1 MRSDAKGLRKLPF
14 PSLYMIVRDATFV
27 GSPSDIRTSGIIL
40 TLGLAIFGTLWTK
53 IVVQMKQAP
62 VKRIPIP
69 PLKPKATDM
78 MKGAHYGLTLL
89 FEERGGYPAEMS
101 AQRLADMINARLRGI
116 PKYKATKVT
125 RHVIERILGRRK
137 G

>member
-1 MRSDAKGLRKLPF
+1 MGLHAGGEPLALRAEALA
-14 PSLYMIVRDATFV
+14 SLHPRVALFIH
-27 GSPSDIRTSGIIL
+27 
-40 TLGLAIFGTLWTK
+40 GLACDEHSWQRPHAAWG
-53 IVVQMKQAP
+53 
-62 VKRIPIP
+62 
-69 PLKPKATDM
+69 
-78 MKGAHYGLTLL
+78 G
-89 FEERGGYPAEMS
+89 ERGGYPAEMS